1 MTSEKLTTSNQQL
14 ATSHQP
20 PATTRVVIAMSGGV
34 DSSVAAALLKEQ
46 GCDVVGLMLKLWSD
60 GESGRANRC
69 CTPADVDAARTVAHQ
84 LGIPFY
90 LINIADSFKATVVDY
105 FIDEYAAGRTPN
117 PGLMCNRHIRYEL
130 LLNKALSLGARYLAT
145 GHYARVREA
154 DGGSYQLL
162 RGVDAQKDQSYV
174 LSVLGQRELAHALW
188 PLGEM
193 TKPQVRQVAARFN
206 LPVAEKVESQDLCFL
221 ANGDYR
227 DFLARHAPAG
237 TIRPGQLRDKSGKVL
252 GEHRGL
258 PFYTIGQRK
267 GIGLAASE
275 PLYVI
280 ALDAADNAVIVGPK
294 TELGRQECSARG
306 MHYVS
311 GVQPSEPFRASA
323 KIRYKA
329 REAAVTVF
337 PQGATAR
344 VEFDEPQRDI
354 TPGQGLVLFDG
365 EVVIGQ
371 GFIE

>member
-1 MTSEKLTTSNQQL
+1 MTINPISNFR
-14 ATSHQP
+14 AREAGRPT
-20 PATTRVVIAMSGGV
+20 ANDRIVVAMSGGV
-34 DSSVAAALLKEQ
+34 DSSVAAAVLKEQ
-46 GCDVVGLMLKLWSD
+46 GYDVVGLMLKLWSD

-69 CTPADVDAARTVAHQ
+69 CTPADVDAARAVAHQ

-105 FIDEYAAGRTPN
+105 FIAEYAAGRTPN
-117 PGLMCNRHIRYEL
+117 PCLMCNRHIRYEL
-130 LLNKALSLGARYLAT
+130 LLNKALSLGAQYLAT
-145 GHYARVREA
+145 GHYARVRQV
-154 DGGSYQLL
+154 DGLYQLL
-162 RGVDAQKDQSYV
+162 RGIDPQKDQSYV
-174 LSVLGQRELAHALW
+174 LSVLGQKELAHALW

-193 TKPQVRQVAARFN
+193 TKPQVRELAACFD
-206 LPVAEKVESQDLCFL
+206 LAVAEKVESQDLCFL

-237 TIRPGQLRDKSGKVL
+237 AIRPGQLRDRSGKVL

-267 GIGLAASE
+267 GIGLATSE

-294 TELGRQECSARG
+294 NELGRQECLARQ

-311 GVQPSEPFRASA
+311 GGQPLEPFSASA

-329 REAAVTVF
+329 RETAVTVY
-337 PQGATAR
+337 PQGAMAR